1 MAKQCWQEDAEMMTW
16 QKCKSNTHYLSEG
29 QPGDTRNKIEVLY
42 DPAEV
47 TIRQEGKHAYL

>member
-16 QKCKSNTHYLSEG
+16 QKYKSNTHYLSER